1 MQRHQLCYH
10 SLVSTNIKTSIR
22 QQLEFEVPPNRK
34 DQDGTNLGRNII
46 VDANVGFEFE
56 GQKSNFILT
65 RWRWNS
71 LVSTANV
78 SKMPSWDIIGKIME
92 TKRRLDSLELRKK
105 GHFAPR
111 RRHACYVTKTF
122 ELIAKQ
128 LALVQASFASFPGV
142 NCEYTLDS
150 LFRLWLQPQREW
162 TTNIS
167 GQLSRSY
174 AHNTR
179 WMQLIR
185 YWKIKHWDQQNAE

>member
-22 QQLEFEVPPNRK
+22 QQLEFEVPRNRK

-92 TKRRLDSLELRKK
+92 TKRRLDSLELQKK
-105 GHFAPR
+105 GHFAPKLVEDAMPVMSPR
-111 RRHACYVTKTF
+111 LLNSL
-122 ELIAKQ
+122 LINWHLFK
-128 LALVQASFASFPGV
+128 LVSLVFLEWIASIHWIPYSDFGCSLRGNERQIFPA
-142 NCEYTLDS
+142 NYPAHTL
-150 LFRLWLQPQREW
+150 
-162 TTNIS
+162 I
-167 GQLSRSY
+167 
-174 AHNTR
+174 
-179 WMQLIR
+179 IR
-185 YWKIKHWDQQNAE
+185 VECSW

>member
-92 TKRRLDSLELRKK
+92 TKRRLDSLELQKK
-105 GHFAPR
+105 GHFAPKLVEDAMPVMSPR
-111 RRHACYVTKTF
+111 LLNSL
-122 ELIAKQ
+122 LINWHLFK
-128 LALVQASFASFPGV
+128 LVSLVFLEWIASIHWIPYSDFGCSLRGNERQIFPA
-142 NCEYTLDS
+142 NYPAHTL
-150 LFRLWLQPQREW
+150 
-162 TTNIS
+162 I
-167 GQLSRSY
+167 
-174 AHNTR
+174 
-179 WMQLIR
+179 IR
-185 YWKIKHWDQQNAE
+185 VECSW